1 MTSSYISANTK
12 SLSFTVSDNMVI
24 NSSYNFSN
32 HVFSSLTVSQR
43 SLYWFQLCAGVP
55 AKTKTNYSLNG
66 LYYSAVVY
74 SSADSYP
81 ADQLTVDTLQWV
93 GPKTTLT
100 VSNNEPLFSSL
111 SMETAWLGF
120 TFSNQFYPLVAFA
133 VQLYK
138 TQNFY
143 GKVAFDRVLVNEGM
157 SYNIANSDFVV
168 PVSGIYF
175 FTVIVAIHANLMI
188 NNKDCKLSV
197 CACSNVRKSGAIRS
211 IRGSVMLTLNATDT
225 VHVASQYSESYEG
238 GLTNFHGFLYSPTS
252 EYSAAWSVSQS
263 ILIRGPDNNVNFSII
278 NTNKL
283 DCWKASVNKVIIPK
297 TGIYY
302 VDICSY
308 FCGTPFYY
316 CPGDGN
322 GEIQVLRN
330 DNPIITIRLNL
341 ATFENCVSR
350 SRSVIINLNVND
362 ELKIAVPT
370 KACIYADAKRQNSF
384 NGFMLSG
391 SI

>member
-1 MTSSYISANTK
+1 MTSSYISANTR
-12 SLSFTVSDNMVI
+12 SLSFTVSDIKAI
-24 NSSYNFSN
+24 NSSYNFSI
-32 HVFSSLTVSQR
+32 HALSSLTVSQR
-43 SLYWFQLCAGVP
+43 SLYWFHLCAGVP
-55 AKTKTNYSLNG
+55 AKNKTKYSLNG
-66 LYYSAVVY
+66 LDYSAFVY
-74 SSADSYP
+74 SSADNYP

-93 GPKTTLT
+93 GPNTILT
-100 VSNNEPLFSSL
+100 VSNDEPLFSSL

-120 TFSNQFYPLVAFA
+120 RFDNQFYPLVAFA

-138 TQNFY
+138 TKNFN

-175 FTVIVAIHANLMI
+175 FTVIVANHASLII
-188 NNKDCKLSV
+188 NNKDRKLNV
-197 CACSNVRKSGAIRS
+197 CACSNIRKSGAIRS

-225 VHVASQYSESYEG
+225 VHVASECYESYEG
-238 GLTNFHGFLYSPTS
+238 GLTNFHGFLYSPTT
-252 EYSAAWSVSQS
+252 EYSAAWSVSHS
-263 ILIRGPDNNVNFSII
+263 SLIKGPDNNVNFSII

-283 DCWKASVNKVIIPK
+283 DCWKSSLKKVIIPK

-308 FCGTPFYY
+308 LCGTPFYY

-330 DNPIITIRLNL
+330 DNPIITIRLVL

-370 KACIYADAKRQNSF
+370 KVCIYSDYKRQNSF